1 KDLTILR
8 RTPAIAVLLALYP
21 ALVAVL
27 IGLAVGKPPAKPV
40 VAIVNEV
47 PANERKLTIGGKK
60 FNLDKLIKALYT
72 NVDGR
77 TVDSRKEALQ
87 QVRSGDAVAAVIIP
101 RDIVTELESALGQGH
116 LEAIFDDSDAI
127 RKSYVE
133 TTIKGLLVDTNK
145 ELTSRFSG
153 VALDYLDI
161 IVNGG
166 KIGFGSRSYK
176 ILGLKEGEDILPRV
190 LAYIPPDQRADVIK
204 LTQSIGLAKTGLR
217 YSDDLLN
224 RVGEPIKLERQP
236 IGTNSSVPALAV
248 AVAVCVSL
256 MFVALLLGA
265 GMLAFEQEDQMLM
278 RLLRGLATRRG
289 IVIEKTLLAA
299 LCSLVVGTVMVAA
312 FGLFVDVRWER
323 VWMWWP
329 ALVAAATG
337 FGVAGVAVGAA
348 SGDVRAASLA
358 SFMLGLPL
366 AAAALVP
373 KGSIGPAL
381 YDVLQVISALFP
393 FKPALDLVQAGL
405 TPGSDALVP
414 ILHLTALVLVYG
426 AIASWAI
433 KRRVST

>member
-1 KDLTILR
+1 
-8 RTPAIAVLLALYP
+8 
-21 ALVAVL
+21 
-27 IGLAVGKPPAKPV
+27 
-40 VAIVNEV
+40 
-47 PANERKLTIGGKK
+47 
-60 FNLDKLIKALYT
+60 
-72 NVDGR
+72 
-77 TVDSRKEALQ
+77 
-87 QVRSGDAVAAVIIP
+87 
-101 RDIVTELESALGQGH
+101 
-116 LEAIFDDSDAI
+116 
-127 RKSYVE
+127 
-133 TTIKGLLVDTNK
+133 
-145 ELTSRFSG
+145 
-153 VALDYLDI
+153 
-161 IVNGG
+161 
-166 KIGFGSRSYK
+166 
-176 ILGLKEGEDILPRV
+176 
-190 LAYIPPDQRADVIK
+190 
-204 LTQSIGLAKTGLR
+204 
-217 YSDDLLN
+217 
-224 RVGEPIKLERQP
+224 
-236 IGTNSSVPALAV
+236 
-248 AVAVCVSL
+248 
-256 MFVALLLGA
+256 
-265 GMLAFEQEDQMLM
+265 MLM